1 MTRAGFRCGPV
12 VVLLGVVV
20 LQGCSLVTRGQ
31 PGPAGP
37 SGPAEAAR
45 ASSQPP
51 SGVDIADLLNTPDAV
66 PRQEFKTRSGNP
78 ERYVQNGRRYS
89 VLESSEGYV
98 ERGLASW
105 YGEDFHGLRASS
117 GERYDMYGM
126 SAAHRSLPLPTYVRV
141 TSLENGRSVVVR
153 VNDRGPF
160 VDTQQRIIDLSY
172 TAALK
177 LGVVGPGTMRVEV
190 RALEPAA
197 IERRER
203 SMTPTVGFKLGEGK
217 KGK

>member
-1 MTRAGFRCGPV
+1 MHISVKQELSDVTRVGFKRGRMV
-12 VVLLGVVV
+12 ALIGALVF
-20 LQGCSLVTRGQ
+20 QGCSLVTRGH
-31 PGPAGP
+31 PGQAGP
-37 SGPAEAAR
+37 RGPAEAGAG
-45 ASSQPP
+45 ASSRPP
-51 SGVDIADLLNTPDAV
+51 SGSTVADLLRTPDAV
-66 PRQEFKTRSGNP
+66 PRQEFKTRAGNP
-78 ERYVQNGRRYS
+78 ESYEVNGRSYA
-89 VLESSEGYV
+89 VLESSKGYV

-105 YGEDFHGLRASS
+105 YGEDFHGRRASS

-126 SAAHRSLPLPTYVRV
+126 SAAHRSLPIPTYVRV

-197 IERRER
+197 IDRQGR
-203 SMTPTVGFKLGEGK
+203 
-217 KGK
+217 

>member
-1 MTRAGFRCGPV
+1 MTRAGLGCGRMFLV
-12 VVLLGVVV
+12 IGAVA
-20 LQGCSLVTRGQ
+20 LQGCSFVTSGQ
-31 PGPAGP
+31 PGQAGP
-37 SGPAEAAR
+37 SGPAEAAG
-45 ASSQPP
+45 ASSLPP
-51 SGVDIADLLNTPDAV
+51 SGSDAADLLRTPDAV
-66 PRQEFKTRSGNP
+66 PRQEFKSSGGNRP
-78 ERYVQNGRRYS
+78 SYVVNGRRYA

-98 ERGLASW
+98 ERGVASW
-105 YGEDFHGLRASS
+105 YGPDFHGRRTSS

-177 LGVVGPGTMRVEV
+177 LGLVGPGTMRVEV
-190 RALEPAA
+190 LALDPAA
-197 IERRER
+197 IERRGR
-203 SMTPTVGFKLGEGK
+203 
-217 KGK
+217 

>member
-1 MTRAGFRCGPV
+1 MVGLIGAV
-12 VVLLGVVV
+12 M
-20 LQGCSLVTRGQ
+20 LQGCALVTSGQ

-37 SGPAEAAR
+37 RGPAEAAG

-51 SGVDIADLLNTPDAV
+51 SGSDVADLLNTPDAV

-78 ERYVQNGRRYS
+78 ERYEVFGRRYS
-89 VLESSEGYV
+89 VLESSQGYV
-98 ERGLASW
+98 ERGVASW
-105 YGEDFHGLRASS
+105 YGKDFHNRLTSS

-141 TSLENGRSVVVR
+141 TSLESGRSVVVR

-177 LGVVGPGTMRVEV
+177 LGVIGPGTMRVEV
-190 RALEPAA
+190 RALDPAA
-197 IERRER
+197 IERR
-203 SMTPTVGFKLGEGK
+203 GG
-217 KGK
+217 

>member
-1 MTRAGFRCGPV
+1 MVALIGAV
-12 VVLLGVVV
+12 M
-20 LQGCSLVTRGQ
+20 LQGCSLVTSGS

-37 SGPAEAAR
+37 RGPAEAAR
-45 ASSQPP
+45 ASAQPP
-51 SGVDIADLLNTPDAV
+51 GPPPGSDIADLLSTPNAV
-66 PRQEFKTRSGNP
+66 PRQEFKTRRGNP
-78 ERYVQNGRRYS
+78 ERYEVFGRTYS
-89 VLESSEGYV
+89 VLESSRGYV
-98 ERGLASW
+98 EQGVASW
-105 YGEDFHGLRASS
+105 YGKDFHDSLTSS

-190 RALEPAA
+190 LALEPAA
-197 IERRER
+197 IERRGR
-203 SMTPTVGFKLGEGK
+203 
-217 KGK
+217 

>member
-1 MTRAGFRCGPV
+1 M
-12 VVLLGVVV
+12 VVLIVAAV
-20 LQGCSLVTRGQ
+20 LQGCSLVTSGQ

-37 SGPAEAAR
+37 RGPAEAAR

-51 SGVDIADLLNTPDAV
+51 SGSDIADLLDTPDAV
-66 PRQEFKTRSGNP
+66 PLQEFKTRGGNP
-78 ERYVQNGRRYS
+78 ERYEVFGRTYA
-89 VLESSEGYV
+89 VLESSRGYV

-105 YGEDFHGLRASS
+105 YGKDFHELLTSS
-117 GERYDMYGM
+117 GEPYDMYGM

-160 VDTQQRIIDLSY
+160 VDTQQRIIDLSF

-190 RALEPAA
+190 QALEPAA
-197 IERRER
+197 IER
-203 SMTPTVGFKLGEGK
+203 
-217 KGK
+217 

>member
-1 MTRAGFRCGPV
+1 MTRVG
-12 VVLLGVVV
+12 LGSRWTAALIGAVM
-20 LQGCSLVTRGQ
+20 LHGCSLVTRGQ
-31 PGPAGP
+31 QGQAGP
-37 SGPAEAAR
+37 SGPAEAAG
-45 ASSQPP
+45 AGALP
-51 SGVDIADLLNTPDAV
+51 SGSDTAALLRTPNAV
-66 PRQEFKTRSGNP
+66 PRQEFKTKNGNP
-78 ERYVQNGRRYS
+78 ETYEVNGRRYA

-98 ERGLASW
+98 ERGVASW
-105 YGEDFHGLRASS
+105 YGRKFHGRRASS

-197 IERRER
+197 IEER
-203 SMTPTVGFKLGEGK
+203 GR
-217 KGK
+217 

>member
-1 MTRAGFRCGPV
+1 MKRTGSNGRMI
-12 VVLLGVVV
+12 VLLAAAV
-20 LQGCSLVTRGQ
+20 LQGCTLVTRGP

-37 SGPAEAAR
+37 RSPAER
-45 ASSQPP
+45 AGDESQPP
-51 SGVDIADLLNTPDAV
+51 PGSDIADLLNTPDAV
-66 PRQEFKTRSGNP
+66 PRQEYKTRGGNP
-78 ERYVQNGRRYS
+78 ASYEVNGRRYA

-98 ERGLASW
+98 ERGVASW
-105 YGEDFHGLRASS
+105 YGSAFHGRRTSS

-141 TSLENGRSVVVR
+141 TSLENDRSVVVR

-197 IERRER
+197 IDRRGR
-203 SMTPTVGFKLGEGK
+203 
-217 KGK
+217 

>member
-1 MTRAGFRCGPV
+1 MVALVGALVF
-12 VVLLGVVV
+12 
-20 LQGCSLVTRGQ
+20 QGCSLVTRGQ
-31 PGPAGP
+31 PGQAGP
-37 SGPAEAAR
+37 RGPAEAAG
-45 ASSQPP
+45 ASSRPP
-51 SGVDIADLLNTPDAV
+51 SGSSIADLLRTPDAV

-78 ERYVQNGRRYS
+78 ESYEVNGRRYA
-89 VLESSEGYV
+89 VLESSKGYV

-105 YGEDFHGLRASS
+105 YGEKFHGRKASS

-126 SAAHRSLPLPTYVRV
+126 SAAHRSLPIPTYVRV

-197 IERRER
+197 IDRGGR
-203 SMTPTVGFKLGEGK
+203 
-217 KGK
+217 